1 MQDLLEIVIVRS
13 KLSKTLYDV
22 VEIDMNGEIVNY
34 IVSNTEF
41 EQAQKYFEE
50 FSEPQQGFD
59 DILL

>member
-1 MQDLLEIVIVRS
+1 MEDLLEIVIVRS
-13 KLSKTLYDV
+13 KVCNTLYDV
-22 VEIDMNGEIVNY
+22 VEIDMNSEIVNY
-34 IVSNTEF
+34 IVRSATF

>member
-22 VEIDMNGEIVNY
+22 VEIDMDGEIVNY
-34 IVSNTEF
+34 ITHDVEF
-41 EQAQKYFEE
+41 EQAVKYFEE